1 MQPFTGVMAC
11 YRGNTGINDLLDHTI
26 TITVPTWIIVA
37 KNDGST
43 SQIDSPCFSIQQ
55 VPTVAA
61 ITQQVTNLNSIS
73 AAIDSTV
80 SSPSAG
86 QVLTYQADNT
96 WKNATIVNPYNLSYA
111 RLVRTTN
118 GTKTLTNTT
127 TIGALNYFDVFT
139 SAAADQFYNT
149 VDTSAVNNRQLF
161 RVVGATSYTYVLNFS
176 CTSLFVGNSIYAVLD
191 GTTVIHSEY
200 CGVSGGSVTFQT
212 APFTMNAGTW
222 LGIACS
228 ASL

>member
-1 MQPFTGVMAC
+1 M
-11 YRGNTGINDLLDHTI
+11 TI
-26 TITVPTWIIVA
+26 TAPTWFIICKQDNA
-37 KNDGST
+37 IT
-43 SQIDSPCFSIQQ
+43 SYDSPCFTVQQ
-55 VPTVAA
+55 VPTVAS

-80 SSPSAG
+80 SGPSAG
-86 QVLTYQADNT
+86 QVLTYQVDNT
-96 WKNATIVNPYNLSYA
+96 WKNASIVNPYNLSYA

-161 RVVGATSYTYVLNFS
+161 
-176 CTSLFVGNSIYAVLD
+176 
-191 GTTVIHSEY
+191 
-200 CGVSGGSVTFQT
+200 
-212 APFTMNAGTW
+212 
-222 LGIACS
+222 
-228 ASL
+228 